1 MKRMMAVVLAT
12 VMLAAGVVCVV
23 SPARALDAVCPDGP
37 TQGALALAMAQL
49 IWGAEGPQ
57 TESDAIQRL
66 QDAGIEPQG
75 GWRPSACAEAVKAE
89 LESLLAEAI
98 RLSKVPAGTQVA
110 FVGIAFDA
118 VRDAYRVLNP
128 ASGDPLS
135 NKKAS
140 ASPSSPAG
148 E

>member
-12 VMLAAGVVCVV
+12 VIVAAGLALAV
-23 SPARALDAVCPDGP
+23 SPARAQDAVCPDGP

-66 QDAGIEPQG
+66 QDAGVAPQG
-75 GWRPSACAEAVKAE
+75 GWRPNACAEPVKAE
-89 LESLLAEAI
+89 LETLVADAV
-98 RLSKVPAGTQVA
+98 RLGKLPAGTPLSVVA
-110 FVGIAFDA
+110 TAFDA

-128 ASGDPLS
+128 GSGDPLS

-148 E
+148 Q